1 MKILEVVFNF
11 YPGGAE
17 RFAVDLTNELSKS
30 NEVTIMAIKDDSVDP
45 ERDLFYAS
53 ELADRVTYKNVG
65 IGKGYSVHKVFKIYK
80 AIKQEKA
87 DIVHL
92 HGDKMPHYCIL
103 AILLLHRKMKFY
115 QTIHNDIHNGYD
127 SLFYRFLVKT
137 VGSLPPSPPPEGWGS
152 KMGFVA
158 LSKTNYRD
166 MMDVYPKIKGACI
179 NNGRAPIVPTDR
191 FDEAREEMASY
202 KSAADSRIYLHVAR
216 CNPVKNQR
224 LLVEAFDKLVEKGYH
239 ADLIIIGPGFENKL
253 GESIRAKAGT
263 HVHFIGTRKNVGDY
277 MLHADVFCLS
287 SDYEGMPITLLEA
300 SLAGLPIVS
309 TPVCGAVDI
318 IENKVNGV
326 LSEGHTV
333 GEYLD
338 ALEYSYQHL
347 CELRQHSLKMK
358 DDSAYT
364 IENCARKYMDF
375 FNR

>member
-1 MKILEVVFNF
+1 MKILEVVFDF
-11 YPGGAE
+11 SPGGAE

-65 IGKGYSVHKVFKIYK
+65 IGKGYSIRKVIKIYK
-80 AIKQEKA
+80 AIKREKA

-92 HGDKMPHYCIL
+92 HGPRMPHYCIL
-103 AILLLHRKMKFY
+103 AIFLLNRKMKFY
-115 QTIHNDIHNGYD
+115 QTIHSDIHNGYD

-137 VGSLPPSPPPEGWGS
+137 FGYQQR
-152 KMGFVA
+152 MGFVA

-166 MMDVYPKIKGACI
+166 MMAIYPKVKGACI
-179 NNGRAPIVPTDR
+179 PNGRAPIVPTDR
-191 FDEAREEMASY
+191 FDETREEMASY
-202 KSAADSRIYLHVAR
+202 KSTADSRIYLHVAR
-216 CNPVKNQR
+216 CNPVKNQT
-224 LLVEAFDKLVEKGYH
+224 LLAEAFNKFVEKGYH
-239 ADLIIIGPGFENKL
+239 ADLVIIGSGFESKL
-253 GESIRAKAGT
+253 GESIRREAGNN
-263 HVHFIGTRKNVGDY
+263 VHFIGTRKNVGDY

-347 CELRQHSLKMK
+347 CELRQHSLMMK

>member
-65 IGKGYSVHKVFKIYK
+65 IGKGYSLHKVVKIYK
-80 AIKQEKA
+80 AIKREKA

-92 HGDKMPHYCIL
+92 HGNKMPHYCIL
-103 AILLLHRKMKFY
+103 AIFLLNRKMKFY
-115 QTIHNDIHNGYD
+115 QTIHSDIHNGYD

-137 VGSLPPSPPPEGWGS
+137 VGYQQR
-152 KMGFVA
+152 MGFIA
-158 LSKTNYRD
+158 LSETNYRD
-166 MMDVYPKIKGACI
+166 MIDVYPKIKGACI
-179 NNGRAPIVPTDR
+179 PNGRAPIVPTDR
-191 FDEAREEMASY
+191 FDETKEEMASY

-216 CNPVKNQR
+216 CNPVKNQT
-224 LLVEAFDKLVEKGYH
+224 LLVEAFGKLVEKGYH
-239 ADLIIIGPGFENKL
+239 ADLIIIGPDFESEL
-253 GESIRAKAGT
+253 GESIRARAGKN
-263 HVHFIGTRKNVGDY
+263 VHFMGTRRNIGDY

-287 SDYEGMPITLLEA
+287 SDFEGLPITILEA

-309 TPVCGAVDI
+309 TSVCGAVDV

-338 ALEYSYQHL
+338 ALEYSYRHL

-358 DDSAYT
+358 NDSSFT
-364 IENCARKYMDF
+364 IENCAREYMVF

>member
-1 MKILEVVFNF
+1 MKILEVVFNLR
-11 YPGGAE
+11 PGGAE
-17 RFAVDLTNELSKS
+17 RFAVDLTNELSKA
-30 NEVTIMAIKDDSVDP
+30 NEVTLMALKDDSVEP

-53 ELADRVTYKNVG
+53 ELAARVTYKNVG
-65 IGKGYSVHKVFKIYK
+65 IGKGYSVHTVVKIHK
-80 AIKQEKA
+80 AIKKEKA

-103 AILLLHRKMKFY
+103 AIFLLHRKMKFY
-115 QTIHNDIHNGYD
+115 QTIHSDIHNGYD

-137 VGSLPPSPPPEGWGS
+137 LGSLPPSPPPEGWGS

-158 LSKTNYRD
+158 LSGTNYRD

-179 NNGRAPIVPTDR
+179 PNGRAPIVPTDK
-191 FDEAREEMASY
+191 FDETREEMASY

-216 CNPVKNQR
+216 CNLVKNQR
-224 LLVEAFDKLVEKGYH
+224 LLVEAFGKLTEKGYH

-253 GESIRAKAGT
+253 GESIRAKAGKN
-263 HVHFIGTRKNVGDY
+263 VHFIGTRKNVGDY

-300 SLAGLPIVS
+300 SLVGLPIVS
-309 TPVCGAVDI
+309 TPVCGAVDVV
-318 IENKVNGV
+318 ENKVNGV

-333 GEYLD
+333 GQYLD

-347 CELRQHSLKMK
+347 CELRQNSLKMK

>member
-1 MKILEVVFNF
+1 MKILEVVFDF
-11 YPGGAE
+11 SPGGAE
-17 RFAVDLTNELSKS
+17 RFAVDLTNELSKA
-30 NEVTIMAIKDDSVDP
+30 NELTIMAIKDVSACP
-45 ERDLFYAS
+45 ERKLFYAS

-65 IGKGYSVHKVFKIYK
+65 IGKGYSIRKVIKIYK
-80 AIKQEKA
+80 AIKREKA

-92 HGDKMPHYCIL
+92 HGLRMPHYCIL
-103 AILLLHRKMKFY
+103 AIFLLNRKMKFY
-115 QTIHNDIHNGYD
+115 QTIHSDIHNGYD

-137 VGSLPPSPPPEGWGS
+137 FGYQQR
-152 KMGFVA
+152 MGFVA

-166 MMDVYPKIKGACI
+166 MMDVYPKVKGACI
-179 NNGRAPIVPTDR
+179 PNGRAPIVPTDR

-202 KSAADSRIYLHVAR
+202 KSTADSRIYLHVAR
-216 CNPVKNQR
+216 CNPVKNQT
-224 LLVEAFDKLVEKGYH
+224 LLAEAFSKFVEKGYH
-239 ADLIIIGPGFENKL
+239 ADLVIIGSGFESKL
-253 GESIRAKAGT
+253 GESIRREAGNN
-263 HVHFIGTRKNVGDY
+263 VHFIGTRKNVGDY

-326 LSEGHTV
+326 LSEGHTI

-364 IENCARKYMDF
+364 IENCTRKYMDF